1 MLKKRYRISEAEWE
15 IMEVVWREHPITSGE
30 VRTKL
35 ADEKKW
41 APNTVRTMLARL
53 VKKGIL
59 RFGQE
64 GNSYLYRPAVER
76 EQCVEREVDSLL
88 QRLFGGAAQSLFV
101 HFVENQKLSAAEI
114 EELREILNRQPPKK

>member
-1 MLKKRYRISEAEWE
+1 MQKRHRISEAEWE
-15 IMEVVWREHPITSGE
+15 IMEVVWRSHPITSGD
-30 VRTKL
+30 VWAKL
-35 ADEKKW
+35 ADENKW

-76 EQCVEREVDSLL
+76 EQCVESEVDSLL
-88 QRLFGGAAQSLFV
+88 QRLFGGAAQSLLV
-101 HFVENQKLSAAEI
+101 HFVENKKLSAAEV
-114 EELREILNRQPPKK
+114 EELREFLNRQSSKK